1 MRTKTTVVSGQ
12 ISRPRRRYDIVPLSE
27 AAGKTVEAV
36 ATGRAY
42 NRVGSSDEPVVEF
55 YFTDHTKC
63 SLIIAGSEGGTMP
76 RNDLSGLTDN
86 LERTCAALAGRVQY
100 IKVDLAVS
108 RTRPLEGGSL
118 LEVWGHVGDYEVC
131 VCLPAAEARRL
142 GLAAPE
148 RGRP

>member
-1 MRTKTTVVSGQ
+1 MRTKTTVVSGK
-12 ISRPRRRYDIVPLSE
+12 ISWPRRRYHIAPLSE
-27 AAGKTVEAV
+27 ATGKTVEAV

-55 YFTDHTKC
+55 YFTDHSKC
-63 SLIIAGSEGGTMP
+63 SLILAGTEGGTMP

-86 LERTCAALAGRVQY
+86 LERTCAALAGMVQS

-108 RTRPLEGGSL
+108 RTRPLEGGRL

-131 VCLPAAEARRL
+131 ICLPAAEARRL
-142 GLAAPE
+142 GLA
-148 RGRP
+148 RRRR